1 MEESLIKNLSKM
13 TIEEKPA
20 EIGGRLED
28 FEVLQVLGKGA
39 YGFVAKVKSKLNLK
53 IYALKK
59 YESSHLK
66 NEDMLKY
73 CVNESIFMQNLNH
86 PNVLKLHKVFYQ
98 NEDLY
103 MIMEYMDGGDLY
115 TFINAHI
122 QLNSRLNE
130 EKLCIIYEQC
140 LKGLVYL
147 HKKGL
152 IHRDI
157 KPANL
162 LLNSL
167 GEVKYS
173 DFNVSAIINL
183 DKARDFTRDKS
194 EEENLI
200 NNMTQVGSGSYAAP
214 EINDDSVYSEYDLKI
229 DVYSLGIT
237 FCTLAFFKMEPPKDD
252 NEKNSTGYSRQL
264 IDIICDMVEKDAAL
278 RKSAQ
283 EIYDEF
289 IKFYVE
295 KYVYSTGFISVL
307 MSLFASPSIKNLF
320 FNYNNFGK
328 DSPVTEK
335 IKEIFMQVFQNSGKK
350 SVNHLIYELRKIL
363 IDTGMNIKDRG
374 NNEIEPIV
382 IINFLIKK
390 LNEELNIYKGQL
402 GKLMAIYGKGI
413 KSENPKRD
421 AYENYMKF
429 YNSNFRS
436 FISEDFFGLI
446 KTKDIC
452 QNCNTYTY
460 SFKVLCYIPFNVKVL
475 LESQENN
482 NKNLDLYD
490 AFTCLNQNYIVL
502 DKKQFVKCKNCG
514 CVTEHKEFKQF
525 YNLSKNLVIV
535 FDRGEN
541 YEYNNFINFDDN
553 FKLNFNYIENF
564 YNLSVNYYLISVIC
578 RIEEQDPRNNRI
590 QNKFIP
596 FIRQQDNAFF
606 CPLTEQQNRTYNL
619 NEIKKIGVVVALFY
633 YSDMGIPNFSE
644 KQNIENS
651 ILEKKNSNNCIN
663 NNQIN
668 INLDMNNQ
676 NMNMNINNQNMNNQ
690 NINMVNQNVN
700 NNNNINMNMNN
711 QNMNNQNINI
721 NNQNINMNNQN
732 MNNQNMNNQNINNQN
747 INMNN
752 QNMNNQNININ
763 NQNMNINNQNSSM
776 NNQNMNMNN
785 NNNMNI
791 NMNNQN
797 MNMINNNNMNI
808 NMNNQNMNMNNNNNI
823 NINNSNFNNNNQN
836 MNINMNVLNNIRA
849 NRGQN
854 NNSNS
859 SMSISHPNMNFQHNI
874 NVNSNINFSNRNNM
888 NVNSSIN
895 RQING
900 NNQNNMN
907 NNRYGFNNFTNNQFN
922 PNFNNFQSNN
932 NNINNINNQ
941 MNIQSN
947 NRMNNQMNQNN
958 MNNQMNQNNMNN
970 QMNNGMNN
978 QMNINNM
985 ANNMPF
991 NMNNNTNN
999 LGNRQNNN
1007 NNSFIANQLNQINN
1021 INNNFNSNRNIQGNN
1036 FSVIQQNQINNQN
1049 NFNNNINQN
1058 NMNRFNPNQNNNNQN
1073 NNNFNN
1079 NNNAFS

>member
-59 YESSHLK
+59 YESSHMK

-130 EKLCIIYEQC
+130 EQLCIIYEQC

-564 YNLSVNYYLISVIC
+564 YNLTVNYYLISVIC

-668 INLDMNNQ
+668 INMDMNNQ

-711 QNMNNQNINI
+711 QNMNNQNI
-721 NNQNINMNNQN
+721 
-732 MNNQNMNNQNINNQN
+732 NINNQN

-958 MNNQMNQNNMNN
+958 MNNQMNNGMNN
-970 QMNNGMNN
+970 QMNPNNMNN